1 MSEYI
6 HLVGAEQVQ
15 SAANRMAS
23 AAEDMKRAASQMDE
37 SLMRQ
42 QRFLDDWL
50 LRLEEVLK
58 LSRDAI

>member
-1 MSEYI
+1 MQEYVT
-6 HLVGAEQVQ
+6 LLGAERIE

-37 SLMRQ
+37 ALRTQ
-42 QRFLDDWL
+42 QGFMNDWL
-50 LRLEEVLK
+50 SRLEEVLK